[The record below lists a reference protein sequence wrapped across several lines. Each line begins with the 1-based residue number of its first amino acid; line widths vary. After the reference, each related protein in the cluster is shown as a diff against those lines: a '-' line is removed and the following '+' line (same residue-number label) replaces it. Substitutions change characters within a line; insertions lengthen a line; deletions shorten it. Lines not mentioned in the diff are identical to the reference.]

1 LPGPSVITIGTF
13 DGVHAGHAALVGR
26 AREIGGANSARVVA
40 VTFDP
45 HPLTRLRPDAAPP
58 RLTTFERKSA
68 LLRAAGAD
76 EVVRLTPDDA
86 TLHLTAEEFVR
97 GLVEGYAPVAFVE
110 GPTFRF
116 GHGRAG
122 DTRAL
127 AALGTSLGF
136 TVEVLE
142 PVEVTLCDGTVAPA
156 TSSLAR
162 WLIERGR
169 VRDAAAVLGRP
180 YCLDGVVVRGEQRG
194 RTIGFPTAN
203 VRTECLAPGD
213 GVYAGVVATADGRRL
228 PAALSVGTKPT
239 FGNGDRA
246 VEAFVLNTGSA
257 PPARG
262 TQLEGAPSRNAVL
275 ATVLPGLPEYG
286 WPISVEFHAWVR
298 DQVRFGSVEGL
309 IDQMR
314 RDCDRIREIIGVND
328 KEAATCP

>member
-1 LPGPSVITIGTF
+1 MPGPSVITIGTF
-13 DGVHAGHAALVGR
+13 DGVHAGHVALVRR
-26 AREIGGANSARVVA
+26 ARERAGARRARVVA

-45 HPLTRLRPDAAPP
+45 HPLTRLRPEAAPP

-68 LLRAAGAD
+68 VLRAAGAD

-86 TLHLTAEEFVR
+86 TLHLTADEFVR
-97 GLVEGYAPVAFVE
+97 GLVERYTPVAFVE

-122 DTRAL
+122 DTRTL
-127 AALGTSLGF
+127 GALGKSLGF

-142 PVEVTLCDGTVAPA
+142 PVEVTLSPGMVAPA

-169 VRDAAAVLGRP
+169 ARDAAAVLGRS
-180 YCLDGVVVRGEQRG
+180 YSVDGEVVRGEQRG

-203 VRTECLAPGD
+203 VRTDCLVPGD
-213 GVYAGVVATADGRRL
+213 GVYAGIAEMGGGRRL
-228 PAALSVGTKPT
+228 SAAISVGSKPT
-239 FGNGDRA
+239 FGDGERA
-246 VEAFVLNTGSA
+246 IEVFLLDVA
-257 PPARG
+257 G
-262 TQLEGAPSRNAVL
+262 TQLVDPPGRGAARS
-275 ATVLPGLPEYG
+275 TSLPGLPEYG

-298 DQVRFGSVEGL
+298 DQVRFASVESL

-314 RDCDRIREIIGVND
+314 RDCDRVREIIGAGER
-328 KEAATCP
+328 EAATCP